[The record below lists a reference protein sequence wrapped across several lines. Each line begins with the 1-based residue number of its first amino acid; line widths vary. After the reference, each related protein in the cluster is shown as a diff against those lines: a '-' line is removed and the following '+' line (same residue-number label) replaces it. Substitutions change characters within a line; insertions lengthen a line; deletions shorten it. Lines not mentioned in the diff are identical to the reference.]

1 MTLSAKASVVL
12 LLAADEM
19 TRRSTKSCLER
30 SGYDVVVAPSPAEAR
45 SLLTDEGAPRRVAVL
60 ITDVDVAGDTDGL
73 GLAQLARQSDPDMP
87 IIYTARQ
94 PHRVPETRRVRGAPI
109 LRTPYMP
116 QQMVGLIG
124 ELRGRA
130 GA

>member
-1 MTLSAKASVVL
+1 MTLAARTPVVL

-19 TRRSTKSCLER
+19 TRRTTRNCLE
-30 SGYDVVVAPSPAEAR
+30 SFGYEVVVAPSPVEAR
-45 SLLTDEGAPRRVAVL
+45 TLLTDDGRRQRVSVL
-60 ITDVDVAGDTDGL
+60 ITDADVPGDTDGL
-73 GLAQLARQSDPDMP
+73 GLAQLARQRDPDVAV
-87 IIYTARQ
+87 IYTARQ
-94 PHRVPETRRVRGAPI
+94 PHRVPEARKVRGAPI

-124 ELRGRA
+124 ELRSRA